1 MNWYIDTPV
10 LILSTQSM
18 LFKNHQPW
26 RRTLYTIWGAQF
38 IAMMGMSLVVPFLPF
53 YIRDL
58 GVTQPD
64 EVARWS
70 GLVFSGPFFLSFF
83 IIPVWGYLGDRYG
96 RKLMVVRAIFGLA
109 VSQALIGLA
118 QSVEMLFFFR
128 MLQGAIS
135 GFIAAALALVSA
147 NTPSER
153 SGYAIGLLQTASAS
167 GNIIGPLVGG
177 SLADA
182 FGYRPLFFIVAAI
195 CTTAGILVIKLVHED
210 PKSWTQET
218 VGLSMM
224 SNYSSA
230 FRSHPIRLA
239 LVIIFFS
246 QVAVLMIQPIFALY
260 IEELAPGQALLA
272 TLAGAVFSIAGVFM
286 VISAPWWGKRN
297 DIKSYKN
304 NLILAITGA
313 SLAYAL
319 QGFAAS
325 PYELL
330 PLRALQ
336 GFCMGGILP
345 TLYSY
350 ISKHAELAR
359 RGAIM
364 GIASSFNVLANMVG
378 PMAGGQ
384 LAATFGIR
392 QNFFLTGGILFLTM
406 IFVKFFFID
415 LTAPTTDPA
424 AETNPITDEPH

>member
-1 MNWYIDTPV
+1 MIF
-10 LILSTQSM
+10 Q
-18 LFKNHQPW
+18 KHEPW
-26 RRTLYTIWGAQF
+26 RRTLYTIWMAQF

-58 GVTQPD
+58 GVTEPD

-83 IIPVWGYLGDRYG
+83 ILPVWGYLGDRYG
-96 RKLMVVRAIFGLA
+96 RKLMVIRAIFGLA
-109 VSQALIGLA
+109 ISQALIGLA

-147 NTPSER
+147 NTPTER

-177 SLADA
+177 TLADA

-195 CTTAGILVIKLVHED
+195 CTTAGILVVKLVHED
-210 PKSWTQET
+210 PRTRSSDPATA
-218 VGLSMM
+218 SMLA
-224 SNYSSA
+224 NYSST
-230 FRSHPIRLA
+230 FRSRPIRLA
-239 LVIIFFS
+239 LVVIFFS

-260 IEELAPGQALLA
+260 IEELAPGQTLIA

-286 VISAPWWGKRN
+286 VISAPWWGRRN
-297 DIKSYKN
+297 DLKSYKN
-304 NLILAITGA
+304 NLILAISGA
-313 SLAYAL
+313 ALAYAL
-319 QGFAAS
+319 QGFASS

-364 GIASSFNVLANMVG
+364 GIASSFTVLANMVG
-378 PMAGGQ
+378 PTVGGQ
-384 LAATFGIR
+384 LAATVGIR
-392 QNFFLTGGILFLTM
+392 QNFFLTGGILILTTV
-406 IFVKFFFID
+406 FVKFFFVD
-415 LTAPTTDPA
+415 LTAKAGGSGPNANILP
-424 AETNPITDEPH
+424 DEAD

>member
-1 MNWYIDTPV
+1 MIF
-10 LILSTQSM
+10 Q
-18 LFKNHQPW
+18 KHQPW
-26 RRTLYTIWGAQF
+26 RRTLYTIWLAQF

-58 GVTQPD
+58 GVTEPD

-83 IIPVWGYLGDRYG
+83 ILPVWGYLGDRYG

-109 VSQALIGLA
+109 LSQALIGLA
-118 QSVEMLFFFR
+118 QNVEMLFFFR
-128 MLQGAIS
+128 MFQGAIS

-182 FGYRPLFFIVAAI
+182 FGYRPLFFIVAAL
-195 CTTAGILVIKLVHED
+195 CTTAGVLVVKLVHED
-210 PKSWTQET
+210 TQTRTPESASQ
-218 VGLSMM
+218 SMI
-224 SNYSSA
+224 SNYSST
-230 FRSHPIRLA
+230 FRSRPIRLA
-239 LVIIFFS
+239 LVVIFFS

-260 IEELAPGQALLA
+260 IEELAPGQAFIA
-272 TLAGAVFSIAGVFM
+272 TIAGAVFSIAGVFM

-297 DIKSYKN
+297 DTKNYKN

-313 SLAYAL
+313 AVAYAL
-319 QGFAAS
+319 QGFVSS

-350 ISKHAELAR
+350 ISKHADLAR

-378 PMAGGQ
+378 PTVGGQ
-384 LAATFGIR
+384 IAGTIGLR
-392 QNFFLTGGILFLTM
+392 QNFFITGGILILTT
-406 IFVKFFFID
+406 IFVKFFFVD
-415 LTAPTTDPA
+415 LAGPVGGSTANTNTLAD
-424 AETNPITDEPH
+424 ETH

>member
-1 MNWYIDTPV
+1 MIF
-10 LILSTQSM
+10 Q
-18 LFKNHQPW
+18 KHEPW
-26 RRTLYTIWGAQF
+26 RRTLYTIWMAQF

-58 GVTQPD
+58 GVTEPD

-83 IIPVWGYLGDRYG
+83 ILPVWGYLGDRYG
-96 RKLMVVRAIFGLA
+96 RKLMVIRAIFGLA
-109 VSQALIGLA
+109 ISQALIGLA

-147 NTPSER
+147 NTPTER

-177 SLADA
+177 TLADA

-195 CTTAGILVIKLVHED
+195 CTTAGILVVKLVHED
-210 PKSWTQET
+210 PRTRASDPAAA
-218 VGLSMM
+218 SMLA
-224 SNYSSA
+224 NYSSA

-239 LVIIFFS
+239 LVVIFFS

-260 IEELAPGQALLA
+260 IEELAPEQTLIA

-286 VISAPWWGKRN
+286 VISAPWWGRRN
-297 DIKSYKN
+297 DLKSYKN
-304 NLILAITGA
+304 NLILAISGA
-313 SLAYAL
+313 ALAYAL
-319 QGFAAS
+319 QGFASS

-378 PMAGGQ
+378 PTVGGQ
-384 LAATFGIR
+384 LAATVGIR
-392 QNFFLTGGILFLTM
+392 QNFFLTGGILILTTV
-406 IFVKFFFID
+406 FVKFFFVD
-415 LTAPTTDPA
+415 LTAKAGGSGPNADTLP
-424 AETNPITDEPH
+424 DEAG

>member
-1 MNWYIDTPV
+1 MI
-10 LILSTQSM
+10 
-18 LFKNHQPW
+18 FRKHQPW
-26 RRTLYTIWGAQF
+26 RRTLYTIWLAQF

-58 GVTQPD
+58 GVTQAD

-96 RKLMVVRAIFGLA
+96 RKLMVIRAIFGLA

-147 NTPSER
+147 NTPTER

-195 CTTAGILVIKLVHED
+195 CTAAGILVVKLVHED
-210 PKSWTQET
+210 PQARPSGIGAKSMFANY
-218 VGLSMM
+218 GLAF
-224 SNYSSA
+224 SSH
-230 FRSHPIRLA
+230 SIRLA
-239 LVIIFFS
+239 LVVIFFS

-260 IEELAPGQALLA
+260 IEELAPGQALIA

-297 DIKSYKN
+297 DLKSHKN
-304 NLILAITGA
+304 NLILAISGA
-313 SLAYAL
+313 ALAYAL
-319 QGFAAS
+319 QGFASS

-378 PMAGGQ
+378 PTVGGQ
-384 LAATFGIR
+384 LAAAVGIR
-392 QNFFLTGGILFLTM
+392 QIFFMTGAIMLLTVL
-406 IFVKFFFID
+406 FVKRFFVDFRGNGPSE
-415 LTAPTTDPA
+415 APGPPLNQ
-424 AETNPITDEPH
+424 E